1 MTTLNKVLVG
11 VLVVVIALLLWQFYH
26 AKNLENKLA
35 IESQN
40 KAALLDSVRTM
51 KTKNG
56 ELESAKMTLAG
67 SLGDLKKMN
76 AELAEELKK
85 EKGKVRYITKVEV
98 VYQNSPDSAAAVIS
112 MQDSVG
118 SIRTDLEDS
127 CRIFRG
133 HTSFVFSKGV
143 ITKPMFVVEKDEFNL
158 KLITGL
164 RERERDKQLE
174 IFVRS
179 SCPNVTIGDIQGAV
193 IDPNDPLIKPKKS
206 LVTWRDAL
214 MFSGGLVLGWFAH
227 SK

>member
-1 MTTLNKVLVG
+1 MTTTNKALAG
-11 VLVVVIALLLWQFYH
+11 ALAIVIALLLWQFYH
-26 AKNLENKLA
+26 GKNLENKLA
-35 IESQN
+35 IENQN
-40 KAALLDSVRTM
+40 KAALADSVRTM

-67 SLGDLKKMN
+67 SLGELKKMN
-76 AELAEELKK
+76 ADLAEELKK

-98 VYQNSPDSAAAVIS
+98 VYQNKPDSAAAQITVH
-112 MQDSVG
+112 DSVG
-118 SIRTDLEDS
+118 SIRTDLQDS
-127 CRIFRG
+127 CREFKG
-133 HTSFVFSKGV
+133 HTSFVFSKGK
-143 ITKPMFVVEKDEFNL
+143 ITNPMFVVEKDEFNL

-164 RERERDKQLE
+164 RERDKQLE

-214 MFSGGLVLGWFAH
+214 MFSGGIVLGWFAH

>member
-1 MTTLNKVLVG
+1 MTTLNKVLAG
-11 VLVVVIALLLWQFYH
+11 ALVVVAALLIWQFYH
-26 AKNLENKLA
+26 GKNLENKLA
-35 IESQN
+35 IEGQN

-76 AELAEELKK
+76 ADLAAELKK
-85 EKGKVRYITKVEV
+85 EKGKVRYITKTEI
-98 VYQNSPDSAAAVIS
+98 VYQSKPDSSSAEIS
-112 MQDSVG
+112 THDSMT
-118 SIRTDLEDS
+118 SIRTDIQDS
-127 CRIFRG
+127 CRELKG
-133 HTSFVFSKGV
+133 HTSFVFSNGK
-143 ITKPMFVVEKDEFNL
+143 ITNPMFVVEKDQFNL
-158 KLITGL
+158 KLVTGL
-164 RERERDKQLE
+164 RERDKQLE

-179 SCPNVTIGDIQGAV
+179 SCPNVTVSDIQGAV

-227 SK
+227 IK